1 MISSQHLS
9 ISLMK
14 LFNIEASRNLTL
26 PDMYINIGHFLD
38 HFMMLIFAKAAF
50 DAGRHFGLSYDEIII
65 YGTLGLFLFGAAAP
79 LAGWLA
85 DKYSRSLIIIIYP
98 FGVSLGAFL
107 CFLSSSPIM
116 LGFSIGVIGFFAA
129 IFHPVGI
136 AMLIRDSNKVGIRLG
151 VNGVWGNMGVAAAPV
166 LTGFIILN
174 SNWQLSFLVPSLICL
189 IFGIAQ
195 LRGFKEIDIKEEK
208 TKQKISNGLVEG
220 WKIVLLSLTMTTLAG
235 GFIFGSLTFLIPR
248 IFEVNLSGISVD
260 IAITGLLA
268 GIVYAIASLS
278 QVGVGYLIDRYSPK
292 IILGFVGI
300 GQFFLIYLSSL
311 YIDYALFFV
320 MLMAMFFVF
329 GQVPITDAILVRY
342 VDDQWRARILSVKF
356 LINLCAGASVLPLV
370 SLFLGYGYTFSDLL
384 TILSCLAIFVV
395 ISAYMLPK
403 IKDNKPE
410 LKIA

>member
-1 MISSQHLS
+1 
-9 ISLMK
+9 MK

-342 VDDQWRARILSVKF
+342 VDDQWRARILSIKF

>member
-1 MISSQHLS
+1 
-9 ISLMK
+9 MK

-320 MLMAMFFVF
+320 MLMVMFFVF

-370 SLFLGYGYTFSDLL
+370 SFFLGYGYTFSDLL

>member
-1 MISSQHLS
+1 
-9 ISLMK
+9 MK

-85 DKYSRSLIIIIYP
+85 DKYSRSMIIIIYP

-136 AMLIRDSNKVGIRLG
+136 AMLIRDSNKVGVRLG

-208 TKQKISNGLVEG
+208 TKQKTSNGLVEG

-268 GIVYAIASLS
+268 GIVYAIASFS

>member
-1 MISSQHLS
+1 
-9 ISLMK
+9 MK

-136 AMLIRDSNKVGIRLG
+136 AMLIRDSNKVGVRLG

-189 IFGIAQ
+189 IFAIAQ

-208 TKQKISNGLVEG
+208 IKQKTSNGLVEG
-220 WKIVLLSLTMTTLAG
+220 WKIVLFSLTMTTLAG

-403 IKDNKPE
+403 IKDHKPE

>member
-1 MISSQHLS
+1 
-9 ISLMK
+9 MK

-116 LGFSIGVIGFFAA
+116 LGISIGVIGFFAA

-136 AMLIRDSNKVGIRLG
+136 AMLIRDSNNVGIRLG

-208 TKQKISNGLVEG
+208 TKQKTSNGLVEG

-300 GQFFLIYLSSL
+300 GQFLLIYLSSL

>member
-1 MISSQHLS
+1 
-9 ISLMK
+9 MK

-50 DAGRHFGLSYDEIII
+50 DAGRHFGLGYDEIII

-85 DKYSRSLIIIIYP
+85 DKYSRSIIIIIYP

-136 AMLIRDSNKVGIRLG
+136 AMLIRDSKKVGFRLG

-174 SNWQLSFLVPSLICL
+174 SNWQLSFLVPSIICF
-189 IFGIAQ
+189 IFGLAQ
-195 LRGFKEIDIKEEK
+195 LRGFKEIDIQEEK
-208 TKQKISNGLVEG
+208 TKQKTSNGLVEG
-220 WKIVLLSLTMTTLAG
+220 WKIVLISLTMTTLAG

-342 VDDQWRARILSVKF
+342 VDDRWRARILSIKF

-370 SLFLGYGYTFSDLL
+370 SLFLGYGYNFSDLL
-384 TILSCLAIFVV
+384 MILSCLAIFVV

>member
-1 MISSQHLS
+1 
-9 ISLMK
+9 
-14 LFNIEASRNLTL
+14 
-26 PDMYINIGHFLD
+26 
-38 HFMMLIFAKAAF
+38 MMLIFAKAAF

-136 AMLIRDSNKVGIRLG
+136 AMLIRDSNKVGVRLG

-166 LTGFIILN
+166 LTGYIILN

-208 TKQKISNGLVEG
+208 IKQKTSNGLVEG

>member
-1 MISSQHLS
+1 
-9 ISLMK
+9 MK

-136 AMLIRDSNKVGIRLG
+136 AMLIRDSKKVGFRLG

-208 TKQKISNGLVEG
+208 TKQKTSNGLVEG

-268 GIVYAIASLS
+268 GIVYAIASFS

-403 IKDNKPE
+403 IKDNKTE

>member
-1 MISSQHLS
+1 
-9 ISLMK
+9 MK

-136 AMLIRDSNKVGIRLG
+136 AMLIRDSNKVGVRLG

-174 SNWQLSFLVPSLICL
+174 SNWQLSFLIPSLICL

-208 TKQKISNGLVEG
+208 TKQKTSNGLVEG

>member
-1 MISSQHLS
+1 
-9 ISLMK
+9 MK

-50 DAGRHFGLSYDEIII
+50 DAGRHFGLGYDEIII

-85 DKYSRSLIIIIYP
+85 DKYSRSIIIIIYP

>member
-1 MISSQHLS
+1 
-9 ISLMK
+9 MK

-38 HFMMLIFAKAAF
+38 HFMMWICAKAAF

-136 AMLIRDSNKVGIRLG
+136 AMLIRDSNKVGVRLG

-208 TKQKISNGLVEG
+208 TKQKTSNGLVEG

-268 GIVYAIASLS
+268 GIVYAIASFS

-403 IKDNKPE
+403 IKDNKTE

>member
-1 MISSQHLS
+1 
-9 ISLMK
+9 MK

-174 SNWQLSFLVPSLICL
+174 SNWQLSFLIPSLICL

-208 TKQKISNGLVEG
+208 TKQKTSNGLVEG

-300 GQFFLIYLSSL
+300 GQFLLIYLSSL

>member
-1 MISSQHLS
+1 
-9 ISLMK
+9 MK

-50 DAGRHFGLSYDEIII
+50 DAGRHFGLGYDEIII

-85 DKYSRSLIIIIYP
+85 DKYSRSIIIIMYP

-107 CFLSSSPIM
+107 CFLSSSPTM
-116 LGFSIGVIGFFAA
+116 LGFSIGVVGFFAA

-136 AMLIRDSNKVGIRLG
+136 AMLIRDSKKVGFRLG

-174 SNWQLSFLVPSLICL
+174 SSWQLSFLVPSLICL

-208 TKQKISNGLVEG
+208 TKQKTSNGLVEG

-268 GIVYAIASLS
+268 GIVYAIASFS

>member
-1 MISSQHLS
+1 
-9 ISLMK
+9 MK

-65 YGTLGLFLFGAAAP
+65 YGTLGLFLLGAAAP

-189 IFGIAQ
+189 LFGIAQ

>member
-1 MISSQHLS
+1 
-9 ISLMK
+9 
-14 LFNIEASRNLTL
+14 
-26 PDMYINIGHFLD
+26 
-38 HFMMLIFAKAAF
+38 MMLIFAKAAF

-300 GQFFLIYLSSL
+300 WQFFLIYLSSL
-311 YIDYALFFV
+311 YIDYA
-320 MLMAMFFVF
+320 
-329 GQVPITDAILVRY
+329 
-342 VDDQWRARILSVKF
+342 
-356 LINLCAGASVLPLV
+356 
-370 SLFLGYGYTFSDLL
+370 
-384 TILSCLAIFVV
+384 
-395 ISAYMLPK
+395 
-403 IKDNKPE
+403 
-410 LKIA
+410 

>member
-1 MISSQHLS
+1 
-9 ISLMK
+9 MK

-98 FGVSLGAFL
+98 FGVSLGALL

-116 LGFSIGVIGFFAA
+116 LGFSIAVIGFFAA

-136 AMLIRDSNKVGIRLG
+136 AMLIRDSNKVGVRLG

-208 TKQKISNGLVEG
+208 TKQKTSNGLVEG

-260 IAITGLLA
+260 IAITGFLA

>member
-1 MISSQHLS
+1 
-9 ISLMK
+9 MK

-195 LRGFKEIDIKEEK
+195 LRGFKEVDIKEEK
-208 TKQKISNGLVEG
+208 TKQKTSNGLVEG

-300 GQFFLIYLSSL
+300 GQFLLIYLSSL

>member
-1 MISSQHLS
+1 
-9 ISLMK
+9 MK

-136 AMLIRDSNKVGIRLG
+136 AMLIRDSKKVGFRLG

-174 SNWQLSFLVPSLICL
+174 SNWQLSFLVPSIICL
-189 IFGIAQ
+189 IFGLAQ

-208 TKQKISNGLVEG
+208 TKQKTSNGLVEG

-268 GIVYAIASLS
+268 GIVYAIASFS

-403 IKDNKPE
+403 IKDNKTE

>member
-1 MISSQHLS
+1 
-9 ISLMK
+9 MK

-136 AMLIRDSNKVGIRLG
+136 AMLIRDSNKVGFRLG

-208 TKQKISNGLVEG
+208 TKQKTSNGLVEG

-268 GIVYAIASLS
+268 GIVYAIASFS

-403 IKDNKPE
+403 IKDNKTE

>member
-1 MISSQHLS
+1 
-9 ISLMK
+9 MK
-14 LFNIEASRNLTL
+14 FLNIEASRNLTL

-116 LGFSIGVIGFFAA
+116 LGISIGVIGFFAA

-208 TKQKISNGLVEG
+208 TKQKTSNGLVEG

>member
-1 MISSQHLS
+1 
-9 ISLMK
+9 MK

-195 LRGFKEIDIKEEK
+195 LRGFKEIDIKEEQ
-208 TKQKISNGLVEG
+208 TKQKTSNGLVEG

>member
-1 MISSQHLS
+1 
-9 ISLMK
+9 MK
-14 LFNIEASRNLTL
+14 FFNIEASRNLTL

-116 LGFSIGVIGFFAA
+116 LGISIGVIGFFAA

-174 SNWQLSFLVPSLICL
+174 SNWQLSFLVPSLFCL

>member
-1 MISSQHLS
+1 
-9 ISLMK
+9 MK

-50 DAGRHFGLSYDEIII
+50 DAGRHFGLGYDEIII

-85 DKYSRSLIIIIYP
+85 DKYSRSIIIIIYP

-136 AMLIRDSNKVGIRLG
+136 AMLIRDSKKVGFRLG

-174 SNWQLSFLVPSLICL
+174 SNWQLSFLVPSIICF
-189 IFGIAQ
+189 IFGLVQ

-208 TKQKISNGLVEG
+208 TKQKTSNGLVEG
-220 WKIVLLSLTMTTLAG
+220 WKIVLISLTMTTLAG

-342 VDDQWRARILSVKF
+342 VDDRWRARILSIKF

-370 SLFLGYGYTFSDLL
+370 SLFLGYGYNFSDLL
-384 TILSCLAIFVV
+384 MILSCLAIFVV

-403 IKDNKPE
+403 IKDNNP
-410 LKIA
+410 KIKTA

>member
-1 MISSQHLS
+1 
-9 ISLMK
+9 MK

-195 LRGFKEIDIKEEK
+195 LRGFKEINIKEEK
-208 TKQKISNGLVEG
+208 TKQKTSNGLVEG

-403 IKDNKPE
+403 IKDNKHK

>member
-1 MISSQHLS
+1 
-9 ISLMK
+9 MK

-116 LGFSIGVIGFFAA
+116 LGISIGVIGFFAA

-136 AMLIRDSNKVGIRLG
+136 AMLIRDSKKVGFRLG

-208 TKQKISNGLVEG
+208 TKQKTSNGLVEG

-268 GIVYAIASLS
+268 GIVYAIASFS

>member
-1 MISSQHLS
+1 
-9 ISLMK
+9 
-14 LFNIEASRNLTL
+14 
-26 PDMYINIGHFLD
+26 MYINIGHFLD

-50 DAGRHFGLSYDEIII
+50 DAGRYFGLSYDEIII

-85 DKYSRSLIIIIYP
+85 DKYSRSIIIIIYP

-107 CFLSSSPIM
+107 CFLSTSPIL
-116 LGFSIGVIGFFAA
+116 LGFSIGVLGFFAA

-136 AMLIRDSNKVGIRLG
+136 AMLIRDSNKVGVRLG

-174 SNWQLSFLVPSLICL
+174 LNWQLSFLIPSIICL
-189 IFGIAQ
+189 IFGIVQ
-195 LRGFKEIDIKEEK
+195 LKGFKQINIKEEK
-208 TKQKISNGLVEG
+208 TKQKTSNGLVEG
-220 WKIVLLSLTMTTLAG
+220 WKIVLISLTMTTLAG

-248 IFEVNLSGISVD
+248 MFEVNLPGISVD
-260 IAITGLLA
+260 VAITGLLA
-268 GIVYAIASLS
+268 GVVYGIASFS
-278 QVGVGYLIDRYSPK
+278 QVGVGYLIDKYSPK

-300 GQFFLIYLSSL
+300 GQFILIFLSSL

-342 VDDQWRARILSVKF
+342 VDDRWRARILSVKF

-395 ISAYMLPK
+395 VSAYMLPT
-403 IKDNKPE
+403 IKDNSPE
-410 LKIA
+410 LKTA

>member
-1 MISSQHLS
+1 
-9 ISLMK
+9 MK

-107 CFLSSSPIM
+107 CFLSFSPIM

-136 AMLIRDSNKVGIRLG
+136 AMLIRDSKKVGFRLG

-208 TKQKISNGLVEG
+208 TKQKTSNGLVEG

-268 GIVYAIASLS
+268 GIVYAIASFS

-403 IKDNKPE
+403 IKDNKTE

>member
-1 MISSQHLS
+1 
-9 ISLMK
+9 MK

-136 AMLIRDSNKVGIRLG
+136 AMLIRDSNKVGVRLG

-208 TKQKISNGLVEG
+208 TKQKTSNGLVEG

-278 QVGVGYLIDRYSPK
+278 QVGVGYLIDKYSPK

-342 VDDQWRARILSVKF
+342 VDDQWRARILSIKF

>member
-1 MISSQHLS
+1 
-9 ISLMK
+9 MK

-136 AMLIRDSNKVGIRLG
+136 AMLIRDSKKVGFRLG

-174 SNWQLSFLVPSLICL
+174 SNWQLSFLVPSIICF
-189 IFGIAQ
+189 IFGLAQ
-195 LRGFKEIDIKEEK
+195 LRGFKEIDIQEEK
-208 TKQKISNGLVEG
+208 TKQKTSNGLVEG
-220 WKIVLLSLTMTTLAG
+220 WKIVLISLTMTTLAG

>member
-1 MISSQHLS
+1 
-9 ISLMK
+9 MK
-14 LFNIEASRNLTL
+14 FFNIEASRNLTL

-235 GFIFGSLTFLIPR
+235 GFIFGSLTFLMPR

>member
-1 MISSQHLS
+1 
-9 ISLMK
+9 MK

-208 TKQKISNGLVEG
+208 TKQKTSNGLVEG

-278 QVGVGYLIDRYSPK
+278 QVGVGSLIDRYSPK

-403 IKDNKPE
+403 IKDNKPK

>member
-1 MISSQHLS
+1 
-9 ISLMK
+9 MK

-107 CFLSSSPIM
+107 CFLSSSPVM
-116 LGFSIGVIGFFAA
+116 LGFSIGIIGFFAA

-136 AMLIRDSNKVGIRLG
+136 AMLIRDSNKVGVRLG

-268 GIVYAIASLS
+268 GIVYAIASFS

-292 IILGFVGI
+292 IILGFIGI

>member
-1 MISSQHLS
+1 
-9 ISLMK
+9 MK

-195 LRGFKEIDIKEEK
+195 LRGFKEIDIKQEK

>member
-1 MISSQHLS
+1 
-9 ISLMK
+9 MK

-85 DKYSRSLIIIIYP
+85 DKYSRSLLIIIYP

>member
-1 MISSQHLS
+1 MIF
-9 ISLMK
+9 
-14 LFNIEASRNLTL
+14 FNIEASRNLTL

-116 LGFSIGVIGFFAA
+116 LCISIGVIGFFAA

>member
-1 MISSQHLS
+1 
-9 ISLMK
+9 MK

-50 DAGRHFGLSYDEIII
+50 DAGRHFGLNYDEIII

-136 AMLIRDSNKVGIRLG
+136 AMLIRDSNKVGVRLG

-300 GQFFLIYLSSL
+300 GQFLLIYLSSL

>member
-1 MISSQHLS
+1 
-9 ISLMK
+9 MK

-116 LGFSIGVIGFFAA
+116 LGISIGVIGFFAA

-136 AMLIRDSNKVGIRLG
+136 AMLIRDSNKVGVRLG

-208 TKQKISNGLVEG
+208 TKQKTSNGLVEG

-268 GIVYAIASLS
+268 GIVYAIASFS

-403 IKDNKPE
+403 IKDNKTE

>member
-1 MISSQHLS
+1 
-9 ISLMK
+9 MK

-151 VNGVWGNMGVAAAPV
+151 VNGVWCNMGVAAAPV

-208 TKQKISNGLVEG
+208 TKQKTSNGLVEG
-220 WKIVLLSLTMTTLAG
+220 WKIVLISLTMTTLAG

-300 GQFFLIYLSSL
+300 GQFLLIYLSSL

>member
-1 MISSQHLS
+1 
-9 ISLMK
+9 MK

-116 LGFSIGVIGFFAA
+116 LGISIGVIGFFAA

-208 TKQKISNGLVEG
+208 TKQKTSNGLVEG

-268 GIVYAIASLS
+268 GVVYAIASLS